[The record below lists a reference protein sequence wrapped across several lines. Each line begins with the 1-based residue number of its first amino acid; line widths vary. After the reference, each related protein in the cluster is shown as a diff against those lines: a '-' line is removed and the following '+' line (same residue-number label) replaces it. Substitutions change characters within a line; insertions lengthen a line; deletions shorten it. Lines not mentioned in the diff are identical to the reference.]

1 MTSYL
6 IFGITC
12 AFAAAVQPGPFQTYI
27 ISQTISRGWRR
38 TLPAA
43 FSPLLSD
50 IPIIILTLSLLS
62 QVREGFFGFLHCG
75 GGIFLLYLSIRAFR
89 ECWNFYPERAA
100 DVESSRQT
108 LLNAAVVNI
117 LNPNP
122 YIGWSLIMGP
132 LFLKG
137 WRETPLNGI
146 SLIVAFY
153 GTMII
158 GSVGII
164 MLFAFARN
172 LGPRINRIALGLSSA
187 ALACFGFYQLWLS
200 VNLQ

>member
-1 MTSYL
+1 MISYL
-6 IFGITC
+6 IFGITY

-27 ISQTISRGWRR
+27 ISQTFTRGWKR

-50 IPIIILTLSLLS
+50 VPIIILALLLLS
-62 QVREGFFGFLHCG
+62 QVDNEFFQFLHCG
-75 GGIFLLYLSIRAFR
+75 GGIFLLYLSSRSFKAWWDF
-89 ECWNFYPERAA
+89 NTNNAV
-100 DVESSRQT
+100 DVQSSQQT
-108 LLNAAVVNI
+108 LLNAALVNV

-137 WRETPLNGI
+137 WREAPINGI
-146 SLIVAFY
+146 SLLLAFY
-153 GTMII
+153 CTMII
-158 GSVGII
+158 SLVGVI

-172 LGPRINRIALGLSSA
+172 LGPRVSRISLGLSA
-187 ALACFGFYQLWLS
+187 VALACFGIYQLWLS
-200 VNLQ
+200 ANLQ